1 MHFRVENFGRGED
14 DPEGSIMA
22 HGFVYALGLAL
33 Q

>member
-1 MHFRVENFGRGED
+1 MHFRVENFGRGET